1 MEPDAFTVRR
11 ARFPFMEWFDGHVIS
26 GIEDVAKPD
35 PRIFEILLRR
45 YGLEPR
51 ATVFVDDTSDNV
63 RAARVPARGGES
75 PDSPPGRSSRGGG
88 GRLRS
93 RPDARLS
100 SFR

>member
-63 RAARVPARGGES
+63 RAALVLGIVALQYTS
-75 PDSPPGRSSRGGG
+75 AQ
-88 GRLRS
+88 RLRQDLRALGLPR
-93 RPDARLS
+93 RPLS
-100 SFR
+100 TASTS